1 MSGDTTRVGA
11 PSASPAPV
19 TREDVR
25 RALRGVID
33 PEVGVDIV
41 TLGLVYDVEVDGGT
55 VTVTFTLTTPGCPLR
70 SVMDRA
76 VSATL
81 YALPGVDHVN
91 ANLVWE
97 PRWHPGMMENDAWRQ
112 R

>member
-1 MSGDTTRVGA
+1 MTVA
-11 PSASPAPV
+11 PTPD
-19 TREDVR
+19 DVR
-25 RALRGVID
+25 SALKQVID

-41 TLGLVYDVEVDGGT
+41 SLGLVYRVEVDAGT

-70 SVMDRA
+70 TVMTSG
-76 VSATL
+76 VSATV
-81 YALPGVDHVN
+81 YALPGVEHVN

-97 PRWHPGMMENDAWRQ
+97 PRWHPGMIERGALQ

>member
-1 MSGDTTRVGA
+1 MT
-11 PSASPAPV
+11 PAP
-19 TREDVR
+19 TPDDVR
-25 RALRGVID
+25 TALKQVID

-41 TLGLVYDVEVDGGT
+41 SLGLVYGVEVEGRN

-70 SVMDRA
+70 TVMTHG
-76 VSATL
+76 VSATV
-81 YALPGVDHVN
+81 YALPGVEHVE

-97 PRWHPGMMENDAWRQ
+97 PRWHPGMIERGALQ

>member
-1 MSGDTTRVGA
+1 MTVA
-11 PSASPAPV
+11 PTPD
-19 TREDVR
+19 DVR
-25 RALRGVID
+25 SALKQVID

-41 TLGLVYDVEVDGGT
+41 SLGLVYGVEVDGGT

-70 SVMDRA
+70 SVMTSG
-76 VSATL
+76 VSATV

-97 PRWHPGMMENDAWRQ
+97 PRWHPGMIEKGALER
-112 R
+112 

>member
-1 MSGDTTRVGA
+1 MSDEPTGVPER
-11 PSASPAPV
+11 SASPAPV
-19 TREDVR
+19 TRDAVW
-25 RALRGVID
+25 RALQGVID

-41 TLGLVYDVEVDGGT
+41 TLGLVYGIEVEGGT

-70 SVMDRA
+70 NVMDKA

-91 ANLVWE
+91 PNLVWE
-97 PRWHPGMMENDAWRQ
+97 PRWHPGMMENDAWRP